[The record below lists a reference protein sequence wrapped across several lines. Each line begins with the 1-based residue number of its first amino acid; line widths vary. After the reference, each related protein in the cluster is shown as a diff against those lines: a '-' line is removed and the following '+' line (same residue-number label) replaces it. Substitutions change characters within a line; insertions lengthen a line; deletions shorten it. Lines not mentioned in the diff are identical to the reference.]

1 MKIKLSMDAIHAYI
15 KQTGKSLNQIAQE
28 ADLSYSTLNRYARG
42 ERMPDIKTLVHLC
55 NTLHIR
61 IDNFFIHP
69 DIEPTHVSIIYPE
82 EWSDIVFR
90 YDRIEAIRLNK
101 SLSKTAMVQEINLA
115 GGCNISRL
123 TYDHL
128 ITGNHFGT
136 ATIVGLIVSQDV
148 DLDYLFEQPQMG
160 ENEDSMIVSRKKF
173 VEMKDYIK
181 KLENDYREL
190 LLKNKRL
197 EKMTLSRYSERMENK
212 DADKVIREF
221 MRKME
226 RAYADLRSWTDEDH
240 EPVTFSP
247 SVPYPEQEERVFVVA
262 EE

>member
-1 MKIKLSMDAIHAYI
+1 
-15 KQTGKSLNQIAQE
+15 
-28 ADLSYSTLNRYARG
+28 
-42 ERMPDIKTLVHLC
+42 
-55 NTLHIR
+55 
-61 IDNFFIHP
+61 
-69 DIEPTHVSIIYPE
+69 
-82 EWSDIVFR
+82 
-90 YDRIEAIRLNK
+90 
-101 SLSKTAMVQEINLA
+101 
-115 GGCNISRL
+115 
-123 TYDHL
+123 
-128 ITGNHFGT
+128 
-136 ATIVGLIVSQDV
+136 
-148 DLDYLFEQPQMG
+148 MG